1 MRLILHVGMGKTGT
15 SSIQRA
21 LQGNAQTLAAQDA
34 LYLGMW
40 FSAIDPKFDGH
51 EGLRAFCDTTPEQ
64 QVEYAGIFK
73 QVLAKTAQA
82 NGTQTFI
89 MSNEGLF
96 ASAPK
101 ILPFLNALRGHMD
114 LSLLAYMRDPHQW
127 LPSAFHQWSL
137 RHKTYEGPMRSFS
150 DFAPQLIKQYEAIR
164 IWQGHFSDILD
175 VRLHDKGTDVVAD
188 FAQACGITLDLP
200 DVRHLERNEPAET
213 YLRAAFNARLPKGG
227 MPETFERQ
235 VYNTR
240 ARPIPTFETLMELC
254 FKHDNIDSIVEE
266 RRDLFEYIKDNL
278 GFDFLSNPPAPP
290 RQPDE
295 AALQARL
302 IDYLI
307 EITLDQSVR
316 LKRLEKQAHE
326 RSKNDGD

>member
-40 FSAIDPKFDGH
+40 FSAIDTKFDGH
-51 EGLRAFCDTTPEQ
+51 DGLMAFCNSTAEQ
-64 QVEYAGIFK
+64 QVEYARLFK
-73 QVLAKTAQA
+73 QALAKTADA
-82 NGTQTFI
+82 NGTRTFI

-96 ASAPK
+96 DRVDK
-101 ILPFLNALRGHMD
+101 ILPFLNALRGELD
-114 LSLLAYMRDPHQW
+114 VSLLAYMRDPHQW

-150 DFAPQLIKQYEAIR
+150 DFAPELIKQYEAIR

-188 FAQACGITLDLP
+188 FAKGCGLTLDLP
-200 DVRHLERNEPAET
+200 DVRHLERSEPAET
-213 YLRAAFNARLPKGG
+213 YLRAAFNARLATGG
-227 MPETFERQ
+227 MPETFDRQ
-235 VYNTR
+235 VHNVH
-240 ARPIPTFETLMELC
+240 ARPVPTFETLMDLC
-254 FKHDNIDSIVEE
+254 FKHDNIDGIVEE
-266 RRDLFEYIKDNL
+266 QRELFEFIKKNL
-278 GFDFLSNPPAPP
+278 GFDFLSGPPTAP
-290 RQPDE
+290 RQPDQ
-295 AALQARL
+295 AALQTRL

-307 EITLDQSVR
+307 EITLEQSIR
-316 LKRLEKQAHE
+316 LKRLEKLAHE
-326 RSKNDGD
+326 RSQNEGG